1 MINSIKKTYQKIVRD
16 LDNAGIKSAKI
27 DAQILLEFV
36 SGKSREFLLANPDY
50 QLPDAKIA
58 KLSELIEQ
66 RKLHKPI
73 AYIIGKKEFFGID
86 FFVTSDVLIPR
97 PETEFLVEN
106 ILQILQTS
114 NFQPQTILDVGT
126 GSGNIIISIAKNCNQ
141 QKTKYF
147 ASDISNKALKI
158 AEKNAKK
165 HQTKVNFIQ
174 SDLFDNITGDFDLII
189 ANLPYVPIGG
199 SDNEEIKYEPQIAI
213 FAENNGAS
221 IIKKFITGSKK
232 QIAKQGTILL
242 EIDPRNSLEISNFA
256 KKYFSEVKIIKD
268 LSDTN
273 RFIKIIN
280 N

>member
-1 MINSIKKTYQKIVRD
+1 
-16 LDNAGIKSAKI
+16 
-27 DAQILLEFV
+27 
-36 SGKSREFLLANPDY
+36 
-50 QLPDAKIA
+50 
-58 KLSELIEQ
+58 
-66 RKLHKPI
+66 
-73 AYIIGKKEFFGID
+73 
-86 FFVTSDVLIPR
+86 
-97 PETEFLVEN
+97 
-106 ILQILQTS
+106 
-114 NFQPQTILDVGT
+114 
-126 GSGNIIISIAKNCNQ
+126 
-141 QKTKYF
+141 
-147 ASDISNKALKI
+147 
-158 AEKNAKK
+158 
-165 HQTKVNFIQ
+165 
-174 SDLFDNITGDFDLII
+174 LII